1 MRRQKSLYRTPEF
14 TLIELLIVIA
24 IIAILAAMLLPALNK
39 AREQAKGTTCTSN
52 LKSVG
57 ILISF
62 YLDNNNGLLLQRY
75 RAESGDIFWSTLV
88 NNGIRPDRD
97 NGKIFFC
104 PSRGPN
110 PALSRTIDSFYT
122 YGIAQGQS
130 DGLFPREFSTIFYG
144 SDYFMNHYKKLK
156 RCRD

>member
-1 MRRQKSLYRTPEF
+1 MRRQKSSHRVHGF

-75 RAESGDIFWSTLV
+75 RADSGDIFWSTWSTT
-88 NNGIRPDRD
+88 GYDPTGTMERSSSARHAAPIRNCRAPSIRSIPMELRRGRATD
-97 NGKIFFC
+97 F
-104 PSRGPN
+104 SRGSS
-110 PALSRTIDSFYT
+110 ALSFTAATIS
-122 YGIAQGQS
+122 
-130 DGLFPREFSTIFYG
+130 
-144 SDYFMNHYKKLK
+144 
-156 RCRD
+156 